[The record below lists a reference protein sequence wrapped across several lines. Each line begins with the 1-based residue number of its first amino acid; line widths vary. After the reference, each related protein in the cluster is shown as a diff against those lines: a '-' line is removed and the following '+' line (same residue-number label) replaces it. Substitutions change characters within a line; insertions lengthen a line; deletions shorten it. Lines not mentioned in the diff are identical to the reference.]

1 MKKIVIAITVSFIL
15 VAGVV
20 YANEE
25 REIVS
30 PESELYET
38 VRIIEETAI
47 ELTKDTGEKTLLED
61 QYAEQRLLEAEEMF
75 AVGNEDAG
83 EKSLEDYSEHIE
95 KIETNIAEAKDSGK
109 DVSEVESIVYENMEK
124 RSENLLA
131 LLERED
137 LPDQAKAGITKA
149 LANKEKA
156 KQRAEEARNRAGA
169 GRDNNNG
176 AKGNGNGNG
185 NAQGKAEQ
193 AKQKGQERAEQAR
206 QQGRDRA
213 EQGKGNGNGNGNKP
227 ENPGR
232 P

>member
-47 ELTKDTGEKTLLED
+47 ELTKDTSEKTLLED

-95 KIETNIAEAKDSGK
+95 KIEKNIAVAKGNGK

-131 LLERED
+131 LLDRDD
-137 LPDQAKAGITKA
+137 LPEQAKAGITKA
-149 LANKEKA
+149 LDNKEKA
-156 KQRAEEARNRAGA
+156 KQRAEEARNRASA
-169 GRDNNNG
+169 GRDNSNG
-176 AKGNGNGNG
+176 AKGNG

-193 AKQKGQERAEQAR
+193 AKQKGQERAEQ
-206 QQGRDRA
+206 
-213 EQGKGNGNGNGNKP
+213 GKGNGNGNGNKP
-227 ENPGR
+227 ENAGR

>member
-1 MKKIVIAITVSFIL
+1 MKKIVIATTVSFLL

-25 REIVS
+25 KEIVS

-38 VRIIEETAI
+38 VRIIEETTI

-75 AVGNEDAG
+75 AVGNEEAG

-95 KIETNIAEAKDSGK
+95 KIERNITKAKDSGK
-109 DVSEVESIVYENMEK
+109 DLSEVESIVYENMEK
-124 RSENLLA
+124 RSENLVA
-131 LLERED
+131 LLEQED

-176 AKGNGNGNG
+176 G

-213 EQGKGNGNGNGNKP
+213 EQGKGNGNKP
-227 ENPGR
+227 ENAGR